1 MDVYDA
7 FYSENNTKLAQ
18 LLGEEL
24 NEIVITAILTF
35 EQGIP
40 VRISTMERHSGYSL
54 SNERSGGRRERELP
68 DVTSV

>member
-7 FYSENNTKLAQ
+7 FYSENTKLAQ

-24 NEIVITAILTF
+24 NEIVITANLTF

-40 VRISTMERHSGYSL
+40 VRISTMERHSG
-54 SNERSGGRRERELP
+54 
-68 DVTSV
+68 

>member
-40 VRISTMERHSGYSL
+40 VRISTMERHSG
-54 SNERSGGRRERELP
+54 
-68 DVTSV
+68 